1 MFPFVGWFWI
11 DFFWGTQPP
20 SDTKTCQGIQKN
32 LRFQPVKVSVE
43 VISRSSYSGLKI
55 RAEKLQKN
63 AVLHPRVSNLPMSW
77 FQLTEGGV
85 GKLEPFGAT
94 KLVLGSPFGSFGRS
108 YKTDTKMVRN
118 INFLVEN

>member
-11 DFFWGTQPP
+11 VFFCTQPP

-55 RAEKLQKN
+55 EQKN
-63 AVLHPRVSNLPMSW
+63 CRKMQ
-77 FQLTEGGV
+77 FYT
-85 GKLEPFGAT
+85 
-94 KLVLGSPFGSFGRS
+94 RS
-108 YKTDTKMVRN
+108 YKIDSKMVRN
-118 INFLVEN
+118 RDFLVEKLEKIVEKYHRELQNWC